1 MPGLMRSNPNPNP
14 TKMHIEHNVTVD
26 AMTEEKIKVIRG
38 LDQVDRILRDME
50 SDARK
55 GDDNQAQALRVAS
68 ALVSSALA
76 NMDPNSSRRTPGEH
90 YHVGLFEA
98 IGAKY

>member
-1 MPGLMRSNPNPNP
+1 
-14 TKMHIEHNVTVD
+14 MHIEHNVTVN
-26 AMTEEKIKVIRG
+26 AMTEEKIKVVRG
-38 LDQVDRILRDME
+38 LDQVARILRDME
-50 SDARK
+50 ADAEYLK
-55 GDDNQAQALRVAS
+55 LEPNQAQALRVAG

-76 NMDPNSSRRTPGEH
+76 NMDPDSSRRTPDEH